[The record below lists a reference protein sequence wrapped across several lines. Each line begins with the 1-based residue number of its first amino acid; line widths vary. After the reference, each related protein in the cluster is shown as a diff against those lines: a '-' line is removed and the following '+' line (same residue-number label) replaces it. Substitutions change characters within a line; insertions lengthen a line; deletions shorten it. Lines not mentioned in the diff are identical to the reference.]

1 MALIVRAR
9 HGGIG
14 LAEVLSALSLD
25 VDEQV
30 RMRRAILSEQ
40 TKQVGNIRM
49 ILGVTVLVW
58 VLLAIFARSY
68 MAPYNTVAGQV
79 ALGVIVAGF
88 ALTLGWLRRLSRP
101 VVGARF
107 LQDLVDLPGTAPQ
120 LPPTGQVVAR

>member
-14 LAEVLSALSLD
+14 LAQVLSALSLD

-30 RMRRAILSEQ
+30 RMRRSILSEQ
-40 TKQVGNIRM
+40 TKQVANIRM
-49 ILGVTVLVW
+49 ILTVTVAVW
-58 VLLAIFARSY
+58 VLLAIFARPY
-68 MAPYNTVAGQV
+68 MAPYNTIAGQT

-88 ALTLGWLRRLSRP
+88 AATLGWLARLSRP

-107 LQDLVDLPGTAPQ
+107 LQDLTDQPGAAPGVS
-120 LPPTGQVVAR
+120 PTGPAVAR